1 MTKDIFD
8 LEKIEETESFIE
20 SITDAVV
27 SSQELM
33 PQMNVNL
40 PSTPANEEKIIPDAK
55 LVGLYDEILENVRND
70 RSEINNLIETFS
82 DMVINT
88 GDATSSTKEALV
100 NLIKIKL
107 DTSDKMSKIADLMT
121 RVRGTNTFPKY
132 LATNQNNTIN
142 IENKKLSMNE
152 KRALIEGENKKQ
164 KDNTKK

>member
-1 MTKDIFD
+1 MTKDIFE
-8 LEKIEETESFIE
+8 LEKMEETECIVE
-20 SITDAVV
+20 TITNAVT
-27 SSQELM
+27 STNELI

-40 PSTPANEEKIIPDAK
+40 TAPNEEEKIIPDAK
-55 LVGLYDEILENVRND
+55 LVGLYDEILDNVRND
-70 RSEINNLIETFS
+70 RNEINNLIETFS

-142 IENKKLSMNE
+142 IDNKKLSSNE
-152 KRALIEGENKKQ
+152 KRALLKDEDKKQ
-164 KDNTKK
+164 KDNNKK

>member
-1 MTKDIFD
+1 MTKDIFE
-8 LEKIEETESFIE
+8 LEKMEEVETMAEV
-20 SITDAVV
+20 ITDVV
-27 SSQELM
+27 TSANDM
-33 PQMNVNL
+33 IPQMNVTI
-40 PSTPANEEKIIPDAK
+40 STTPEEEKIIPDAK
-55 LVGLYDEILENVRND
+55 LVGLYDEILDNIRND
-70 RSEINNLIETFS
+70 RNEINSLVETFS

-142 IENKKLSMNE
+142 IDNKKLSSNE
-152 KRALIEGENKKQ
+152 KRALLKDEDKKH
-164 KDNTKK
+164 KDKK

>member
-1 MTKDIFD
+1 MTKDIFE
-8 LEKIEETESFIE
+8 LEKMEETECIVE
-20 SITDAVV
+20 TITNAV
-27 SSQELM
+27 SSTNELI

-40 PSTPANEEKIIPDAK
+40 TAPNEEEKIIPDAK
-55 LVGLYDEILENVRND
+55 LVGLYDEILDNVRND
-70 RSEINNLIETFS
+70 RNEINNLIETFS

-142 IENKKLSMNE
+142 IDNKKLSSNE
-152 KRALIEGENKKQ
+152 KRALLKDEDKKQ
-164 KDNTKK
+164 KDNHKK

>member
-1 MTKDIFD
+1 MIKDIFD
-8 LEKIEETESFIE
+8 LEKIEENENLME

-40 PSTPANEEKIIPDAK
+40 PSTSQAEEKIIPDVK
-55 LVGLYDEILENVRND
+55 LVGLYDEILENVRSD
-70 RSEINNLIETFS
+70 RNEINNLIETFS

-132 LATNQNNTIN
+132 LATSQNNTIN

-164 KDNTKK
+164 KDNLKK

>member
-1 MTKDIFD
+1 MTKDIFE
-8 LEKIEETESFIE
+8 LEKMEETENFAE
-20 SITDAVV
+20 TITNAVV
-27 SSQELM
+27 STNELI
-33 PQMNVNL
+33 PQMNVSLTTN
-40 PSTPANEEKIIPDAK
+40 NEEEKIIPDAK
-55 LVGLYDEILENVRND
+55 LVGLYDEILDNVRND
-70 RSEINNLIETFS
+70 RNEINNLIETFS

-142 IENKKLSMNE
+142 IDNKKLSSNE
-152 KRALIEGENKKQ
+152 KRALLKDEDKKQ
-164 KDNTKK
+164 KDKK

>member
-1 MTKDIFD
+1 MTKDIFE
-8 LEKIEETESFIE
+8 LEKMEEAEIFAE
-20 SITDAVV
+20 AITNAVV
-27 SSQELM
+27 STNDLI
-33 PQMNVNL
+33 PQMNVSLTTN
-40 PSTPANEEKIIPDAK
+40 AEEEKIIPDAK
-55 LVGLYDEILENVRND
+55 LVGLYDEILDNVRND
-70 RSEINNLIETFS
+70 RNEINNLIETFS

-142 IENKKLSMNE
+142 IDNKKLSSNE
-152 KRALIEGENKKQ
+152 KRALLKDEDKKQ
-164 KDNTKK
+164 KDNLKK

>member
-8 LEKIEETESFIE
+8 LEKIEENESFME

-40 PSTPANEEKIIPDAK
+40 PSTPQNEEKIIPDAK
-55 LVGLYDEILENVRND
+55 LVGLYDEILDNVRSD
-70 RSEINNLIETFS
+70 RGEINNLIETFS

-142 IENKKLSMNE
+142 IENKKLSMTE

-164 KDNTKK
+164 KDNNKK